1 MTRPNMDDEDW
12 ALSDEAVQSWRHVQH
27 CRRMKKIERRLADI
41 MEEDESDD
49 EIPILV
55 EVNSE

>member
-1 MTRPNMDDEDW
+1 MDDEDW
-12 ALSDEAVQSWRHVQH
+12 ALSDEAVQSWRHIQH

-49 EIPILV
+49 EISILV